1 MKYLAIDLETSS
13 GKDLNRSPDRILM
26 ASFVVE
32 DTKQNIPVEQLP
44 HFTCLIDQPF
54 IHGEPTALAMNA
66 WILVALEYSKS
77 KANDFVAK
85 YIELGIPVET
95 ISKAMKAATAYPV
108 LTLADFE
115 LQVATFLTQH
125 FGTKDRI
132 TIAGKNVTGFDLQFL
147 PIGIQERFRR
157 NAIDW
162 GMLFWK
168 PLEDRQVP
176 GSAEVMKRA
185 GIEFKGAHDAL
196 EDNRMGIAAART
208 LYKRLTCVHDTGKVI
223 L

>member
-13 GKDLNRSPDRILM
+13 GRDLNRSPDRILM

-32 DTKQNIPVEQLP
+32 DTKQSVPVDKLP

-66 WILVALEYSKS
+66 WILVALEYAKSKS
-77 KANDFVAK
+77 NNDFPTK
-85 YIELGIPVET
+85 YMELGVPIET
-95 ISKAMKAATAYPV
+95 ISKAMRAASVYPV

-115 LQVATFLTQH
+115 LQAATFLAQH

-147 PIGIQERFRR
+147 PVSIKDKFRH

-168 PLEDRQVP
+168 PMEDRQVP
-176 GSAEVMKRA
+176 GSADVMKRA
-185 GIEFKGAHDAL
+185 GIEYKGAHDAL

-208 LYKRLTCVHDTGKVI
+208 AYKRLTYFQEN
-223 L
+223 